1 MEQKSTPDF
10 PMPTKTE
17 LEILSILWQK
27 GPSTVREINE
37 EIIKSKQVNYTS
49 TLKMMQTM
57 FEKKLVIRNEGGVK
71 HIYDAA
77 APMEVVQQQILN
89 GMVNLAFGGSASSLV
104 MRLLGSKKASKE
116 ELASIKQ
123 MINDIENEKK

>member
-27 GPSTVREINE
+27 GPSTVREIND

-57 FEKKLVIRNEGGVK
+57 FEKKLVIRNESGVK

-77 APMEVVQQQILN
+77 APMEVVQQQIVN
-89 GMVNLAFGGSASSLV
+89 GMVNLAFGGSASSLI
-104 MRLLGSKKASKE
+104 MRLLGGKKASKE